1 MGPNPMPRMKNLVL
15 RVQKNN
21 GVKGL
26 VIMGYKTKRESN
38 PCEWNLF

>member
-15 RVQKNN
+15 RVQKSH

-26 VIMGYKTKRESN
+26 VIMGYKTKREFN
-38 PCEWNLF
+38 PC